1 MKTSKRVLM
10 LALVLGLMT
19 VIVLNF
25 YVRSI
30 ADPGTAAEAK
40 RDVVVAK
47 NTIPE
52 HTRITTDMLEIES
65 LPGDAVHSEAV
76 SSVNEVAGGI
86 SNSIIV
92 QGEQVLS
99 SRVIVDE
106 TRASLSYR
114 VPENM
119 RAIAIPVGDI
129 SSVAGYISPGDKI
142 DILVTYSD
150 SAIADETTTYTTL
163 QNVKVLTTG
172 DLTEPK
178 DDANREGGTMVV
190 VVTPAQAEVLAYAY
204 LQGSFHYTLRS
215 PLDEERVA
223 LDYYSAVNF
232 NTFRER

>member
-1 MKTSKRVLM
+1 MKTSKRVLL

-30 ADPGTAAEAK
+30 ADPGTAAGAK

-47 NTIPE
+47 NTIPA
-52 HTRITTDMLEIES
+52 HARVTSDMLEIES
-65 LPGDAVHSEAV
+65 IPGDAVHPEAV
-76 SSVNEVAGGI
+76 SSTNEVVGGI
-86 SNSIIV
+86 SNSSIIK
-92 QGEQVLS
+92 GEQVLS
-99 SRVIVDE
+99 SRVIIDE

-119 RAIAIPVGDI
+119 RAIAIPVSEI
-129 SSVAGYISPGDKI
+129 SNVAGFISPGDRI

-150 SAIADETTTYTTL
+150 SDIANETTTYTTL
-163 QNVKVLTTG
+163 QNVQVLTTG

-178 DDANREGGTMVV
+178 DDANREGGTLVV

-215 PLDEERVA
+215 PLDEETVG
-223 LDYYSAVNF
+223 LNYYSAANF